1 MEEKLLQALQ
11 QIATG
16 EIVGEPK
23 NYKDSLYIV
32 REIAKDAIE
41 DYLKIKQGIMK
52 QTAVEWLAEQME
64 HPHIFNPLI
73 EKALQMEKQERK
85 QLGQITEKGIIDTIG
100 NCANC
105 GVEFHIHKNI
115 EEPKQE
121 TLEEAAQRVFDG
133 FADITKPSA
142 VRRALELVKWQQEQ
156 DKNKYSLDDLKEAF
170 VMGRTNAKI
179 KDFNTKFK
187 KK

>member
-52 QTAVEWLAEQME
+52 QTAVEFLVNQLGIE
-64 HPHIFNPLI
+64 HRKTLVNQAK
-73 EKALQMEKQERK
+73 EMEKQ
-85 QLGQITEKGIIDTIG
+85 QLSSIPIKIID
-100 NCANC
+100 
-105 GVEFHIHKNI
+105 VENIHVRI
-115 EEPKQE
+115 EDGAVVVTRNKSNPK
-121 TLEEAAQRVFDG
+121 
-133 FADITKPSA
+133 
-142 VRRALELVKWQQEQ
+142 
-156 DKNKYSLDDLKEAF
+156 
-170 VMGRTNAKI
+170 
-179 KDFNTKFK
+179 
-187 KK
+187 